1 MGTNL
6 DGLRVQHG
14 ALDQAAADM
23 FQTVKDIDDRMNRL
37 ESELEPLRSEWAGHA
52 QQAYVHA
59 KATWDR
65 AIQEMR
71 DLLDESHRAVYQ
83 SNAEYQAVDRRG
95 AARFEF

>member
-6 DGLRVQHG
+6 DGLSVQHS
-14 ALDQAAADM
+14 ALDQAATDM
-23 FQTVKDIDDRMNRL
+23 YQTVKDIDDRMNRL

-52 QQAYVHA
+52 PQAYVHA

-71 DLLDESHRAVYQ
+71 DLLDQSHRTVTR
-83 SNAEYQAVDRRG
+83 SNEEYQAVDRRG
-95 AARFEF
+95 AARFDF